1 MVYLIYWS
9 FCYNSILRAVKFF
22 VHILDIKLWVTWE
35 QIEKKKCILSC
46 CEISLN
52 YLCSIFPMSNTVPD
66 KISYSINAS
75 GMKDV
80 IECFFFF
87 FSDSQEGNY
96 KSEVNS
102 KPRKERTAFTKEQIR
117 ELEAEF
123 AHHNYLTR
131 LRRYEIAVN
140 LDLTERQVK
149 LDIDVIVVFLIA
161 LNQQSSLAVF
171 EITRFVVLKYHMED
185 RCCIPW
191 WCLGPAEW

>member
-1 MVYLIYWS
+1 MK
-9 FCYNSILRAVKFF
+9 N
-22 VHILDIKLWVTWE
+22 
-35 QIEKKKCILSC
+35 KKCILSC
-46 CEISLN
+46 CESSLN
-52 YLCSIFPMSNTVPD
+52 YLCSIFPMSNTVPE
-66 KISYSINAS
+66 KSSYSINAF
-75 GMKDV
+75 GMNDV
-80 IECFFFF
+80 IECILLNEGNLILSYFFF

-149 LDIDVIVVFLIA
+149 LDIVVIMVFLIA
-161 LNQQSSLAVF
+161 LKQQSSPAIF
-171 EITRFVVLKYHMED
+171 EIARFVVLKYHMED
-185 RCCIPW
+185 RCSIP
-191 WCLGPAEW
+191 